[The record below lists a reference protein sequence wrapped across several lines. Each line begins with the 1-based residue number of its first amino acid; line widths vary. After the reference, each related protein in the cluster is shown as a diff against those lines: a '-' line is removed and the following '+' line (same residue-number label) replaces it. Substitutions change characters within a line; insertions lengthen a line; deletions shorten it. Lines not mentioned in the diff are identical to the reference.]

1 MGGILSGTILYF
13 KYKHRVYIRSKERF
27 SPSMTY
33 NERIALSRERR
44 FERLTLMFAKNRGFG
59 AVALIFG

>member
-1 MGGILSGTILYF
+1 M
-13 KYKHRVYIRSKERF
+13 
-27 SPSMTY
+27 PY